1 MQIYF
6 VRHGKTEW
14 NLASRFQ
21 GGHGDSPLLPQ
32 SLEDIKKLG
41 HHLRGVKFGVKF
53 RGIFASPLD
62 RAFNTARG
70 IDDAMNAN
78 LPVVIDERLR
88 EFNLGDMEGMKFEDA
103 EKKFP
108 EQMNNFW
115 HHPDKYDPTEL
126 HGEDYKHVIAR
137 GKSFAKEMAE
147 RFPDDDDKI
156 LAVSHGAAL
165 SAIMGGLLG
174 YPLKDIRKNGGLS
187 NTSLTI
193 LETKDGGKTFKPV
206 VWNET
211 DYLGRKLS
219 KTDSL

>member
-41 HHLRGVKFGVKF
+41 KHLKGTKF
-53 RGIFASPLD
+53 RGIFASPLN

-78 LPVVIDERLR
+78 LPVIIDERLR
-88 EFNLGDMEGMKFEDA
+88 EFNLGDMEGMKFSEV

-108 EQMNNFW
+108 TQINNFW
-115 HHPDKYDPTEL
+115 HHPDLYDPTEL
-126 HGEDYKHVIAR
+126 HGEDYPHVIAR
-137 GKSFAKEMAE
+137 GKDFAQEMAHC
-147 RFPDDDDKI
+147 FPEETDKV

-174 YPLKDIRKNGGLS
+174 YSLKDVRKRGGLS

-193 LETKDGGKTFKPV
+193 LETVDGGKTFKPII
-206 VWNET
+206 WNET
-211 DYLGRKLS
+211 SFLGRKLS

>member
-41 HHLRGVKFGVKF
+41 QHLIGVKF

-62 RAFNTARG
+62 RAFNTAQG
-70 IDDAMNAN
+70 IDNAMNAN

-88 EFNLGDMEGMKFEDA
+88 EFNLGDMEGMKFEEA

-126 HGEDYKHVIAR
+126 HGEDYMHVIGR
-137 GKSFAKEMAE
+137 GKSFAEEMAK
-147 RFPDDDDKI
+147 RFPDDNDKV

-174 YPLKDIRKNGGLS
+174 YPLKD
-187 NTSLTI
+187 
-193 LETKDGGKTFKPV
+193 
-206 VWNET
+206 
-211 DYLGRKLS
+211 
-219 KTDSL
+219 